1 MLETEKEKS
10 SLMKQEL
17 DMVKDNRD
25 QIENRQFIIIYI
37 NSVNTVSMQHKT
49 NPKHINYLSIL

>member
-25 QIENRQFIIIYI
+25 QIDKKFQQLQDRMYQ
-37 NSVNTVSMQHKT
+37 VGG
-49 NPKHINYLSIL
+49 

>member
-10 SLMKQEL
+10 NLMKQEL

-25 QIENRQFIIIYI
+25 QIDKKFQQLQDRMYQVEG
-37 NSVNTVSMQHKT
+37 VGG
-49 NPKHINYLSIL
+49 

>member
-25 QIENRQFIIIYI
+25 QIDKKFQQLQDRMYQVEG
-37 NSVNTVSMQHKT
+37 VGG
-49 NPKHINYLSIL
+49 